1 MKILFVSPKP
11 SPETIGLQH
20 LMVVEPLELEVL
32 GAVKRDSDTAV
43 IVDMILEKKP
53 LEHFLAQHAPDIFC
67 VTGYI
72 THVNTMKEYCA
83 TAKEMFPKVVCIV
96 GGVHCEVCPE
106 DFDCE
111 QIDYRVVRNA
121 ARVFPD
127 LLNHIENRTQLP
139 QGVFIRGN
147 TLENTALPPF
157 DFYSPLADRSLV
169 ARYRKH
175 YFYIFSQRVA
185 LMKASYG
192 CPYHCSF
199 CFCRAITS
207 DTYHR
212 KPLETVVGELESIT
226 EKEIYFVDD
235 DFLFDARWLQ
245 RFADEVKRRNIRKNY
260 LVYGRAD
267 FIATHPET
275 IQDLAE
281 IGLKTVI
288 VGFESFSDKEL
299 VQYNKKTSATLYRQT
314 MKVLNK
320 NNVDVFATIII
331 PPEWD
336 KSDFRQMVRAVK
348 SLGIHFVNLQPL
360 TPLPKTGVSYP
371 PEDILLEKEKFEQWD
386 MAHIAVRPTKLSVPE
401 FYRQILKAYYSI
413 LYRPSTLWKHLTS
426 YPLPMLWKMVVGGYR
441 VSQQYKQKI
450 KQAEHHA

>member
-1 MKILFVSPKP
+1 MKILLVRPKP

-32 GAVKRDSDTAV
+32 GALKRDSDTAI

-53 LEHFLAQHAPDIFC
+53 FEHFLAKHSPDVLCI
-67 VTGYI
+67 TGYI
-72 THVNTMKEYCA
+72 TNVNTMKEYCA
-83 TAKEMFPKVVCIV
+83 IAKKMFPKISCIV

-111 QIDYRVVRNA
+111 QIDFRVVRNA
-121 ARVFPD
+121 ASVFTA
-127 LLNHIENRTQLP
+127 LLNHIENNTQLP
-139 QGVFIRGN
+139 PGVFIRGN
-147 TLENTALPPF
+147 TLENTSLPPL
-157 DFYSPLADRSLV
+157 DFYAPLADRSLV
-169 ARYRKH
+169 KRYRKH

-185 LMKASYG
+185 LIKASYG
-192 CPYHCSF
+192 CPYQCSF
-199 CFCRAITS
+199 CFCRAITR

-212 KPLETVVGELESIT
+212 RPLEEIIEELETIP
-226 EKEIYFVDD
+226 EKEIYIVDD

-245 RFADEVKRRNIRKNY
+245 RFINEVKRRSIHKNF

-267 FIATHPET
+267 FIAAHPDT
-275 IQDLAE
+275 IRQLAE

-299 VQYNKKTSATLYRQT
+299 NQYNKKTSATLYQQT
-314 MKVLNK
+314 MKVLRQCK
-320 NNVDVFATIII
+320 VDVFATIII

-336 KSDFRQMVRAVK
+336 ENDFRHMVKAVK

-371 PEDILLEKEKFEQWD
+371 PEDILLDKQKFEQWD
-386 MAHIAVRPTKLSVPE
+386 MAHVAIRPSKLSVAD

-413 LYRPSTLWKHLTS
+413 LYQPSTLWKHLTS
-426 YPLPMLWKMVVGGYR
+426 YPPKMLWKMLLGGYR
-441 VSQQYKQKI
+441 VSQQYKRKI
-450 KQAEHHA
+450 KQAEHYA